1 MAKNFLVTLVVKYN
15 CASVCTVV
23 NYSVPITAVSV
34 YICVV
39 ILHVCFAYAGLDGS
53 TSGLERERLINR
65 FNAANNT
72 DVHLFLL
79 STR

>member
-1 MAKNFLVTLVVKYN
+1 MCHQLYRNDCELVFSFLCVIFLGFEGIFHWEII
-15 CASVCTVV
+15 A
-23 NYSVPITAVSV
+23 AV
-34 YICVV
+34 
-39 ILHVCFAYAGLDGS
+39 GLDGS

-65 FNAANNT
+65 FNAASNS